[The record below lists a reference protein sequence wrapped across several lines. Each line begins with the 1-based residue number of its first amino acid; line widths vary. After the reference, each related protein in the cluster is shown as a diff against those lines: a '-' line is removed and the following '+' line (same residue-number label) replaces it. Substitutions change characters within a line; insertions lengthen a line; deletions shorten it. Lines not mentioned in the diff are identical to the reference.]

1 MTDFKFSNDPD
12 RGRELE
18 VFRSSYK
25 FISNL
30 TRFCKILDDQ
40 VARFVESCD
49 LYIHLRFRMIIK
61 ARVTLIGLE
70 YQSLNLISGRRAF
83 RGVGSMAKFLPIKIS
98 DKCLIC
104 FQSFLTT

>member
-1 MTDFKFSNDPD
+1 M
-12 RGRELE
+12 GLE
-18 VFRSSYK
+18 PFWDTILKKGSK
-25 FISNL
+25 IFDISNL